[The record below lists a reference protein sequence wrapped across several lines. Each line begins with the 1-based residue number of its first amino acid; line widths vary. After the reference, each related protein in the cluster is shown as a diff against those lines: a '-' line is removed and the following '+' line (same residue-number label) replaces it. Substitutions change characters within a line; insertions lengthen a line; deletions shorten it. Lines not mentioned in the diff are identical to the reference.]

1 MTGVLLNLGHLL
13 DFLPNVR
20 RQQLTVAQPFF
31 FSALARVLVLL
42 LILKGLCK
50 HTCWLS
56 RLLLNL
62 LHLSMLILGR
72 LLNLQL
78 ARLRLIKQTAEIIK
92 VLLAVHVSL
101 RGSYLNLLENRL
113 RLLQVQIV

>member
-56 RLLLNL
+56 RL